1 MQLNVTT
8 DYAIRMTLFL
18 AILGTP
24 MGSEDISKQMGIPK
38 QMIAQIAKPLR
49 DAGIIAT
56 KRGVGGGFS
65 LNRNRKTSVWLIY
78 SMRWKELPGSTVAW
92 KKIAT
97 ARGMQRRHA
106 RSESSIRR
114 CRHLWMKRFPVRQLR
129 L

>member
-18 AILGTP
+18 AIHGTP

-65 LNRNRKTSVWLIY
+65 LNRKPEDINAVEGTTRINRCLEEDCYCS
-78 SMRWKELPGSTVAW
+78 
-92 KKIAT
+92 
-97 ARGMQRRHA
+97 RHA
-106 RSESSIRR
+106 TET
-114 CRHLWMKRFPVRQLR
+114 CPVRKFYKEMQTFVDEAFSGKTIASLM
-129 L
+129 

>member
-49 DAGIIAT
+49 NAGIIAT

-65 LNRNRKTSVWLIY
+65 LNRKPEDISLADIFNAVEEDCYCS
-78 SMRWKELPGSTVAW
+78 
-92 KKIAT
+92 
-97 ARGMQRRHA
+97 RHA
-106 RSESSIRR
+106 TET
-114 CRHLWMKRFPVRQLR
+114 CPVRKFYKEMQTFMDEAFSGKTIASLM
-129 L
+129 

>member
-65 LNRNRKTSVWLIY
+65 LNRKPEDNCYCS
-78 SMRWKELPGSTVAW
+78 
-92 KKIAT
+92 
-97 ARGMQRRHA
+97 RHA
-106 RSESSIRR
+106 TET
-114 CRHLWMKRFPVRQLR
+114 CPVRKFYKEMQTFMDEAFSGKTIASLM
-129 L
+129 